1 MSASTMHPTPT
12 VPTDILEMRAAEQ
25 RKRIH
30 DSMLEL
36 RQQVSTK
43 LDVRRKAQE
52 YVWPAAGAAALIG
65 LVMGYGVTGVFT
77 DRPRARLR
85 PRIVWEE
92 EK

>member
-1 MSASTMHPTPT
+1 MSASTIQPTPT
-12 VPTDILEMRAAEQ
+12 VPTDILELRAAEQ

-52 YVWPAAGAAALIG
+52 YVWPAAGVAALVG
-65 LVMGYGVTGVFT
+65 LVLGYGATGVFT
-77 DRPRARLR
+77 DRPRARMR

-92 EK
+92 E